1 MNFIENHLAYYNKN
15 ANSNTELELK
25 IMIDS
30 RISRPPFIKVGNY
43 DICDSLKAII
53 KTRPI
58 HETSQTINF
67 IKNLPNYSMFVS
79 QLVFEKNI
87 QNKEKKSIYIKKQL
101 SKPIYFLEAKYPI
114 KLCIN
119 SEIKQEHTIIDKYD
133 VIRIR
138 NRISYMIGKWRLD
151 ITFLHETS
159 NNDIDYIKKIKDNLF
174 SIDDVLSINPIDVT
188 RVECELEY
196 IYPPSKISIDEIF
209 DLLHELSLYDTNNI
223 YNDNLVMIAKICD
236 NKNLHKFISC
246 EYGFK
251 QISPHPIEITKK
263 FYSTEVYPNITN
275 FIITEKIDGLRHIL
289 IINVNTGLCYVL
301 NGFGQTSINV
311 EIYTTEH
318 NNDMIIIDVEL
329 CDGKYYIFDIVQY
342 NNVNISKMPFINR
355 LEYIRLLYNKYDI
368 IKIKTF
374 IELTVDFKNEIND
387 LNDIIKKGNI
397 PNDGIIFIPK
407 DKNYLNTVCL
417 KWKPIEKT
425 TIDFLAMTCPKYLL
439 GISPYV
445 IKQDQ
450 TLYLLFSGIKSNDYK
465 KIGVKKHDKY
475 DLMFNYVKHNDLYY
489 PLQFSPSSNIYA
501 FLFWSHLP
509 TLHNKIVELNRP
521 NNKWNLVKIRD
532 DRQIDLQN
540 KSYYGNYF
548 KFAELIWMNYTN
560 PIKFTDL
567 LNPESGYFKIHNND
581 SYKYVRRYNN
591 FVKSKLY
598 KLYED
603 EEIFDWVIDLAAGK
617 GQDLIKLLGMKA
629 KNILFIDNDANALE
643 EIINRKYDY
652 INNRKYL
659 NKCNIYISN
668 TDLTNNFKTIIE
680 SLRSNIPI
688 IPSGVSLLIC
698 NFAVHYLTTTKKNI
712 LNFVRLINTLLK
724 KNGIFIMTCFDPIKI
739 KELIKDGNWIR
750 EQYSITKVNEQ
761 YIKVKLPFSEEAYL
775 EYITD
780 IDTINKEMA
789 LKKIELVCSDSFIS
803 FINLYNE
810 SNKLTDADKQ
820 FIGLY
825 KYYIYK
831 K

>member
-1 MNFIENHLAYYNKN
+1 MNFLENHINYYNNN
-15 ANSNTELELK
+15 ADSNTELELK
-25 IMIDS
+25 IMIDN
-30 RISRPPFIKVGNY
+30 RISRPPFIKINNY
-43 DICDSLKAII
+43 DIIKCVKAIVGDNLI
-53 KTRPI
+53 Y
-58 HETSQTINF
+58 ETSQTINF
-67 IKNLPNYSMFVS
+67 IKNLPNYTMIVS

-87 QNKEKKSIYIKKQL
+87 QNKEKKTIYIKKQL
-101 SKPIYFLEAKYPI
+101 SKPVYFLESKYPV

-119 SEIKQEHTIIDKYD
+119 SEIKQEHTGIDKYD
-133 VIRIR
+133 IIRIR

-151 ITFLHETS
+151 VTFLNETS

-174 SIDDVLSINPIDVT
+174 SIDDIYSINTNNVT
-188 RVECELEY
+188 RVECELEFR
-196 IYPPSKISIDEIF
+196 YPPSKVSIDEILE
-209 DLLHELSLYDTNNI
+209 LLHDLSLYDNNNL
-223 YNDNLVMIAKICD
+223 YNDNLIMVAKICN
-236 NKNLHKFISC
+236 NKNLRRFISC

-263 FYSTEVYPNITN
+263 YYNTEVYPNIN
-275 FIITEKIDGLRHIL
+275 SFIITEKIDGLRHIL
-289 IINVNTGLCYVL
+289 IINVGSGLCSVL
-301 NGFGQTSINV
+301 NGFGQTYINI
-311 EIYTTEH
+311 EMHAAE
-318 NNDMIIIDVEL
+318 NDNDVIIVDVEL

-342 NNVNISKMPFINR
+342 NNINTSKLSFTDR
-355 LEYIRLLYNKYDI
+355 LAYIRLLHNKYDL
-368 IKIKTF
+368 IKVKTF
-374 IELTVDFKNEIND
+374 IALTDNFKEEINN
-387 LNDIIKKGNI
+387 LYNIINSGNI

-407 DKNYLNTVCL
+407 DKDYLSTVCL

-425 TIDFLAMTCPKYLL
+425 TIDFLAIICPKYLL

-465 KIGVKKHDKY
+465 KLGVKKHEKY
-475 DLMFNYVKHNDLYY
+475 DLMFNYVKHNDLYH
-489 PLQFSPSSNIYA
+489 PIQFSPSSNIYA

-509 TLHNKIVELNRP
+509 SLHNKIVELNRP
-521 NNKWNLVKIRD
+521 DNKWNLVKIRD

-560 PIKFTDL
+560 PLKFTDL

-603 EEIFDWVIDLAAGK
+603 DNIFEWVIDLAAGK
-617 GQDLIKLLGMKA
+617 GQDILKLLDMNA
-629 KNILFIDNDANALE
+629 KNILFIDNDANSLE
-643 EIINRKYDY
+643 EIVNRKYDY
-652 INNRKYL
+652 INNKKYP
-659 NKCNIYISN
+659 NKCNIYIQQA
-668 TDLTNNFKTIIE
+668 DLTNNFKNTVDHI
-680 SLRSNIPI
+680 RANIPTV
-688 IPSGVSLLIC
+688 PSGVSLLLC

-712 LNFVRLINTLLK
+712 LNFVRLVNTLLK
-724 KNGIFIMTCFDPIKI
+724 KNGIFIMTCFDPNKI
-739 KELIKDGNWIR
+739 KDLIKDGEWVCD
-750 EQYSITKVNEQ
+750 QYSITKVNDH
-761 YIKVKLPFSEEAYL
+761 YIKVKLPFSDEPYL

-780 IDTINKEMA
+780 IPTINKEME

-803 FINLYNE
+803 FIDLYNE
-810 SNKLTDADKQ
+810 SHKLTDADKQ